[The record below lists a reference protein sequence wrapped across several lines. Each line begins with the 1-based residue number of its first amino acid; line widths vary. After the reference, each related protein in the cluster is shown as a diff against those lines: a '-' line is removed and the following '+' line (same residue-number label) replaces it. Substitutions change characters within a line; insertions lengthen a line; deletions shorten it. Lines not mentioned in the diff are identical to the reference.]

1 MNELCEKNFY
11 TFMIYTFDPV
21 QRNQHKNLQTGK
33 SRSLT
38 HARTLSLHQD
48 SHTRTLLLL
57 SLTHTHARTFL
68 CLAHYT
74 LLLSLH
80 LKLSVTHDIS
90 FFLSIT
96 HAHTHNTLIHPHT
109 HAHTHT
115 RSLSVNSTDVKSDFV
130 RTEMS
135 KLSGNA
141 SLVSVTV
148 VSSRYS
154 NLQDRWQRWSDQCS
168 GRASSV
174 QF

>member
-1 MNELCEKNFY
+1 MNELCENFFY

-33 SRSLT
+33 SRSLS
-38 HARTLSLHQD
+38 HARTLSLHPD

-96 HAHTHNTLIHPHT
+96 PTTHPHPQ
-109 HAHTHT
+109 THT
-115 RSLSVNSTDVKSDFV
+115 RSLSVNSADVKSDFV

-154 NLQDRWQRWSDQCS
+154 NLLDRWQWWPHQW
-168 GRASSV
+168 
-174 QF
+174 